1 MNSFTFP
8 LPLINQDQ
16 RRRRR
21 RRTYSFFFERR
32 TIRLQRFFVPQSDN
46 LSFLD
51 PETSP
56 VPRLSLDPSADVKIR
71 LRRYSESRASSIQ
84 SRDVSPW
91 PTGARRESERV
102 LSRKRKK
109 PARRIELVVLSR
121 LKQMVAGAAYVPFGV
136 RRIIPTVFLR
146 STPLRSLMIFRV
158 PLVASLPR
166 ESFKYLLGKGLDEGR
181 EGRVG
186 FEDETIVW
194 KSVSRRS
201 PIIAAGRIY

>member
-84 SRDVSPW
+84 SPMSLR
-91 PTGARRESERV
+91 GRRVRGERV

-146 STPLRSLMIFRV
+146 STPLRSLMIFRD

>member
-16 RRRRR
+16 RRR

-84 SRDVSPW
+84 SPMSLR
-91 PTGARRESERV
+91 GRRVRGERV

-146 STPLRSLMIFRV
+146 STPLRSLMIFRD

-166 ESFKYLLGKGLDEGR
+166 ESFTENICSEKGWTR
-181 EGRVG
+181 EGKEG
-186 FEDETIVW
+186 
-194 KSVSRRS
+194 
-201 PIIAAGRIY
+201 

>member
-16 RRRRR
+16 RRRRRR

-91 PTGARRESERV
+91 PTGARRESPLEEKEEAGKTDR
-102 LSRKRKK
+102 
-109 PARRIELVVLSR
+109 ARRPIAVETNGSGGR
-121 LKQMVAGAAYVPFGV
+121 LRPL
-136 RRIIPTVFLR
+136 RR
-146 STPLRSLMIFRV
+146 STNYPHCLFAFYATALANDISRSARCL
-158 PLVASLPR
+158 A
-166 ESFKYLLGKGLDEGR
+166 
-181 EGRVG
+181 
-186 FEDETIVW
+186 TT
-194 KSVSRRS
+194 
-201 PIIAAGRIY
+201 RIL